1 MLRLFVPLLAFVAAP
16 SALII
21 GWMRVTKHAE
31 PRTAASLA
39 GFILGTSSLLP
50 LIYCL
55 TLEGLRLH
63 TYAPS
68 LFRMYELGTVLAVMG
83 LIVSIG
89 GVLQRNSLRW
99 LAPLLSVS
107 MIVLWRLWTIDVT

>member
-1 MLRLFVPLLAFVAAP
+1 MVGLGVVLATFVAAP

-21 GWMRVTKHAE
+21 GWVRVAKHAQ

-39 GFILGTSSLLP
+39 GFILATLSLMP

-55 TLEGLRLH
+55 VLGGLQLQ
-63 TYAPS
+63 TYVPS
-68 LFRMYELGTVLAVMG
+68 LFRAYKWGTVLAVIG
-83 LIVSIG
+83 LIVSVG

-99 LAPLLSVS
+99 LAPLLSIS